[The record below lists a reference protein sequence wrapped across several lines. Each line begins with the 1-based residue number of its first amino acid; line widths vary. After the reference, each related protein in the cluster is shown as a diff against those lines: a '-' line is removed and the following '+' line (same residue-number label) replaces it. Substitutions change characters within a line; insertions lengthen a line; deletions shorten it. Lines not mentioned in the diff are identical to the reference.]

1 MKLHSNQQHIHDRIA
16 ALETI
21 TQEEAMEL
29 YGDDCRENPENGI
42 FDHYPG
48 QLVWDGTTHRRVD
61 EEAQG

>member
-1 MKLHSNQQHIHDRIA
+1 
-16 ALETI
+16 
-21 TQEEAMEL
+21 MEL
-29 YGDDCRENPENGI
+29 YGDDFRENPENGI

>member
-1 MKLHSNQQHIHDRIA
+1 MKLHSNQPHIHDRIA

-48 QLVWDGTTHRRVD
+48 
-61 EEAQG
+61 